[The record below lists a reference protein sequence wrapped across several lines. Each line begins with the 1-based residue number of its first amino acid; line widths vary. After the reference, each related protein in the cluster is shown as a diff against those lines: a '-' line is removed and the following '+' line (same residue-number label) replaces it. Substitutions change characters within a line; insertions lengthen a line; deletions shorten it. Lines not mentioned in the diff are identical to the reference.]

1 MAAAGTRGSIAGDIF
16 AIGAADPRLIAEP
29 LDYLETENYRVRALL
44 SLLARI
50 GTEPRAGARFA
61 IAHLA
66 ISFILLDLARHVLD
80 EDEGLFPL
88 LRIRCEIADG
98 LEKILEMVA
107 KEPARDA
114 AECVAIV
121 NGLEAV
127 CIDRTIGDGLR
138 GVLKRF
144 IESQRR
150 VLALEDTIVLPL
162 ARRRLTDS
170 DRSCLSRNMR
180 DRRR

>member
-1 MAAAGTRGSIAGDIF
+1 MAGAGTRGSVAGDVF
-16 AIGAADPRLIAEP
+16 AIGAADLRLIAEP

-50 GTEPRAGARFA
+50 GSEPRAGSRFA

-66 ISFILLDLARHVLD
+66 INFILSDLARHVLD

-88 LRIRCEIADG
+88 LRIRCGSADG
-98 LEKILEMVA
+98 LERILEMVS

-114 AECVAIV
+114 AECLAIV
-121 NGLEAV
+121 SELETV
-127 CIDRTIGDGLR
+127 RIDRTIGDSLR
-138 GVLKRF
+138 VALKRF

-170 DRSCLSRNMR
+170 DRSCLSRNIR
-180 DRRR
+180 DRRS